1 MPKKKE
7 KIISVE
13 VIEVNS
19 TWDYRNTKILNNF
32 ICKKDDA
39 EKMVAEMDRQE
50 LWKHER
56 KYDEEVK
63 SILAA
68 PGTRN
73 ASSVFF
79 TQDVSVEEPKLPS
92 SVKPGTKYIYKV
104 YDYFDGKLNTE
115 YGTQKDI
122 LGYIGKKIKTKY
134 VYVTRNGVE
143 DRIEY
148 SQKAIADIF
157 DELEETTSQLE
168 IVPAGRSGA
177 TNDSIIVSI
186 FKNCMK

>member
-7 KIISVE
+7 KIVSLE
-13 VIEVNS
+13 VIETNS
-19 TWDYRNTKILNNF
+19 LWDYRNSRILQNF
-32 ICKKDDA
+32 ICKKDDT
-39 EKMVAEMDRQE
+39 EKTVADMD
-50 LWKHER
+50 LKDYWKHE
-56 KYDEEVK
+56 KNYANEVK
-63 SILAA
+63 AILAA

-73 ASSVFF
+73 SSSVFF
-79 TQDVSVEEPKLPS
+79 TQDVNVEEVKLPV
-92 SVKPGTKYIYKV
+92 SVKASTKYVYKV
-104 YDYFDGKLNTE
+104 YDYLGDKLNTE

-177 TNDSIIVSI
+177 TDDSIIVSI